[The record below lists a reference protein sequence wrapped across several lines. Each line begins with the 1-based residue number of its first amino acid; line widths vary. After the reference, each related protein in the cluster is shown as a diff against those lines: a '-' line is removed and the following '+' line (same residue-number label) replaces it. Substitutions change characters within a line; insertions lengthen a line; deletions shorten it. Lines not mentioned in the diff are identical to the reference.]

1 MKIAPGIS
9 IHVSPFGWLK
19 RKVAKAT
26 GIPTTRSGRHAKVG
40 RLFLRA
46 LRGR

>member
-1 MKIAPGIS
+1 VKIAPGIS

-26 GIPTTRSGRHAKVG
+26 GIPTTRSGRHAKLG
-40 RLFLRA
+40 RMIWKGLR
-46 LRGR
+46 